1 MNKVITGIGAYLPE
15 RIVTNDDLEAME
27 LDYDRAR
34 AGGASL
40 DEWSRTHH
48 GAIARHWA
56 RPGECS
62 SDLGTVA
69 ARRALHDGGLDP
81 QDLDVIVMATITNDY
96 RLPQAA
102 LMMQA
107 NLGSKAKVIQ
117 LDSACTGFVDCLLV
131 ASSLL
136 DTQDYETAL
145 VVGADTLTRLC
156 DPEKF
161 MPLTIFGDGAGA
173 VLLQRRNGNSGYGV
187 RSFITGSDGD
197 LGHYVWIP
205 GGGGK
210 TPLCQ
215 AVLDQGLAYWRL
227 KFPEIQRWAVD
238 RFAYCMLEAVA
249 RAGLSL
255 DEIAWVIPHQASC
268 TILREV
274 AQRLELPWE
283 KFVITYPRT
292 GNISA
297 ASIPVALDQARQEGK
312 FQNGDWLVMPAVGAG
327 MAWGAV
333 TYRWCDNG
341 GDGTP

>member
-1 MNKVITGIGAYLPE
+1 
-15 RIVTNDDLEAME
+15 
-27 LDYDRAR
+27 
-34 AGGASL
+34 
-40 DEWSRTHH
+40 
-48 GAIARHWA
+48 
-56 RPGECS
+56 
-62 SDLGTVA
+62 
-69 ARRALHDGGLDP
+69 
-81 QDLDVIVMATITNDY
+81 
-96 RLPQAA
+96 LPQAA

-274 AQRLELPWE
+274 APRRGGLQR
-283 KFVITYPRT
+283 
-292 GNISA
+292 A
-297 ASIPVALDQARQEGK
+297 
-312 FQNGDWLVMPAVGAG
+312 AG
-327 MAWGAV
+327 MLERAYESDVRRGRITALEARDRLSRMHLTASYADLAGVECVIESVVENLQTKHAV
-333 TYRWCDNG
+333 LAAVEAGVSPACII
-341 GDGTP
+341 